1 MSGPPRVRLYLADDH
16 PLYLE
21 GLARAVRE
29 RPDLELVGEGHD
41 GRQALSDLRRLRP
54 DVAVLDVR
62 MPGLGGPEVLE
73 AVRRDGSAT
82 RIIFLSAYSDP
93 RTIYAAIADGAAG
106 YLVKEADRET
116 ILDTVAA
123 VSRGEVVL
131 SPELQKDLAGQIRLR
146 ETRDATGLTAR
157 EMQVLREIAE
167 GRSAPEIADR
177 LILSTS
183 TVKSHLQS
191 IYEKLGVSD
200 RAAAV
205 AVGMRR
211 RLLE

>member
-1 MSGPPRVRLYLADDH
+1 
-16 PLYLE
+16 
-21 GLARAVRE
+21 
-29 RPDLELVGEGHD
+29 
-41 GRQALSDLRRLRP
+41 
-54 DVAVLDVR
+54 

-106 YLVKEADRET
+106 YLVKEADRQT

>member
-1 MSGPPRVRLYLADDH
+1 
-16 PLYLE
+16 
-21 GLARAVRE
+21 
-29 RPDLELVGEGHD
+29 
-41 GRQALSDLRRLRP
+41 
-54 DVAVLDVR
+54 
-62 MPGLGGPEVLE
+62 
-73 AVRRDGSAT
+73 
-82 RIIFLSAYSDP
+82 
-93 RTIYAAIADGAAG
+93 
-106 YLVKEADRET
+106 
-116 ILDTVAA
+116 
-123 VSRGEVVL
+123 
-131 SPELQKDLAGQIRLR
+131 
-146 ETRDATGLTAR
+146 
-157 EMQVLREIAE
+157 MQVLREIAE